1 MKCAHIKR
9 RPLPDTTLAGL
20 RQKSKEYRKLD
31 GNGLYFQVKPDGGK
45 SWQLRYRR
53 PAGSRAWMGLGGDPE
68 VSGALARDKAADLR
82 KVVSSGAD
90 PLAQKQSAKAAI
102 DAVKTQTFRSAAD
115 AWMKAKAK
123 TPACSTLSTV

>member
-1 MKCAHIKR
+1 MVVNPGSYATDVR
-9 RPLPDTTLAGL
+9 RAVGL
-20 RQKSKEYRKLD
+20 
-31 GNGLYFQVKPDGGK
+31 G
-45 SWQLRYRR
+45 W
-53 PAGSRAWMGLGGDPE
+53 GSGGDPE